1 MDTFLELLKYTVPSL
16 IMFVATY
23 LILKKFMDNEY
34 RKQMLEL
41 RKANQKIA
49 TPLRLQ
55 AYERLI
61 LFLERVSLNNI
72 VSRVNRQGMDAKLLQ
87 SSLIQTIRTEFEHNI
102 SQQVYVSATI
112 WDTTKI
118 AKEEVIKI
126 INIAA
131 TQLPPNATNA
141 ELSKKIFDIVL
152 KLESSPTQIAIN
164 QVKKEIRQLF

>member
-16 IMFVATY
+16 IMFAATY

-61 LFLERVSLNNI
+61 LFLERVSINNL
-72 VSRVNRQGMDAKLLQ
+72 VSRVNRQGMDAKLLH
-87 SSLIQTIRTEFEHNI
+87 SSLIQTVRTEFEHNI
-102 SQQVYVSATI
+102 SQQVYVSGTI
-112 WDTTKI
+112 WDRTKL
-118 AKEEVIKI
+118 AKEEVIQI
-126 INIAA
+126 INMAFSKMPKDA
-131 TQLPPNATNA
+131 NGAQ
-141 ELSKKIFDIVL
+141 LSKQIFEIL
-152 KLESSPTQIAIN
+152 MKLESTPTQVAIN
-164 QVKKEIRQLF
+164 QVKKEVRQLF